1 MTCHAIMEM
10 IMESLKSTDKYFTIQ
25 THGYSHETRPVL
37 DCTRVR
43 VSRHT
48 SSFSLARL
56 KVQKVHNVH
65 NSPIGTSR
73 SVCACAQPAL
83 NRSTVK
89 LIKTGL
95 FMTYPTQYIH
105 VYRFVKYVYSTYAAS
120 LTMILI
126 CNQFELSIIPLD
138 KQFMYNTT
146 DAIFLISTRKLN
158 YNIC

>member
-1 MTCHAIMEM
+1 MEEKWLVTPIMTM
-10 IMESLKSTDKYFTIQ
+10 IMESLKSTGKSFTIR

-43 VSRHT
+43 VSRRT
-48 SSFSLARL
+48 SSFSLACL

-73 SVCACAQPAL
+73 LVCACAQPTL

-95 FMTYPTQYIH
+95 LMTYPTIH
-105 VYRFVKYVYSTYAAS
+105 TCIRIFN
-120 LTMILI
+120 IRCIINNDLI
-126 CNQFELSIIPLD
+126 CSQFKLSIIPLD

-146 DAIFLISTRKLN
+146 DAIFLISTCKLN

>member
-1 MTCHAIMEM
+1 
-10 IMESLKSTDKYFTIQ
+10 MESLKSTDKSFTIR

-43 VSRHT
+43 VSRRT
-48 SSFSLARL
+48 SSFSFIHL

-89 LIKTGL
+89 LIKTGP
-95 FMTYPTQYIH
+95 FMTYPTKHIYI
-105 VYRFVKYVYSTYAAS
+105 RIFN
-120 LTMILI
+120 IRCIFNNDLI
-126 CNQFELSIIPLD
+126 CNEFELSIIPLNNNLCTI
-138 KQFMYNTT
+138 QLT
-146 DAIFLISTRKLN
+146 LSS
-158 YNIC
+158 